1 MTLLPEGRQL
11 AVTWGIPDA
20 FGGMTTALL
29 HRSRAFVRLA
39 GSPVD
44 VLTFDPR
51 PGLPTVRRRLE
62 RDGHLVDGVALRNL
76 YDDLRERTPPPGA
89 LRHEPPAPA
98 SGARPGRG
106 SVVAP
111 DGTELRVLRDG
122 GDGEDRGDG
131 AVVRLEH
138 RRADG
143 SVAAIDERR
152 RPDGPRRLITAFD
165 ADERPVRQWAG
176 AWQCYAD
183 WIDGIVGDE
192 PAFAIVDSKTMAP
205 LMAELRRP
213 NLVTMHVVH
222 NAHLVGSARPLGVVR
237 PSRRSVLSRMERF
250 DAVVFLTGRQRA
262 DAATLLSDPGNLE
275 VIPNG
280 CTLPPDAHPD
290 SAPRDPAACVVVAGL
305 TARKRVHHAIEV
317 VRMLRDSGVPARLAV
332 HGDGPELPRLQAA
345 AREAGVAGHVD
356 FAGYR
361 PDAAQAFAAAS
372 ATLLT
377 STSEGAPLV
386 LLEAMA
392 RGCIPVAYD
401 IAYGPADVIVDGVNG
416 FLVPPGDLRAAA
428 ERILRIVELPESER
442 ERMRS
447 AARAT
452 AARFN
457 DVAVTTAWGV
467 AQRAAQS
474 RHERSRVE
482 VELACRL
489 DRLRVRR
496 PATTLRLTAQLAGV
510 SEAARVTVRL
520 EQPASGAL
528 LRRAVAVRS
537 DRIALR
543 LTPAETELLGRGRL
557 RIGFDVA
564 DGPGVA
570 RLDGGTLHPDTRR
583 LPRRAVQAARRV
595 GTMRPSAR

>member
-1 MTLLPEGRQL
+1 
-11 AVTWGIPDA
+11 
-20 FGGMTTALL
+20 
-29 HRSRAFVRLA
+29 
-39 GSPVD
+39 
-44 VLTFDPR
+44 
-51 PGLPTVRRRLE
+51 
-62 RDGHLVDGVALRNL
+62 
-76 YDDLRERTPPPGA
+76 
-89 LRHEPPAPA
+89 
-98 SGARPGRG
+98 
-106 SVVAP
+106 
-111 DGTELRVLRDG
+111 
-122 GDGEDRGDG
+122 
-131 AVVRLEH
+131 
-138 RRADG
+138 
-143 SVAAIDERR
+143 
-152 RPDGPRRLITAFD
+152 
-165 ADERPVRQWAG
+165 
-176 AWQCYAD
+176 
-183 WIDGIVGDE
+183 
-192 PAFAIVDSKTMAP
+192 
-205 LMAELRRP
+205 
-213 NLVTMHVVH
+213 
-222 NAHLVGSARPLGVVR
+222 
-237 PSRRSVLSRMERF
+237 
-250 DAVVFLTGRQRA
+250 
-262 DAATLLSDPGNLE
+262 
-275 VIPNG
+275 
-280 CTLPPDAHPD
+280 
-290 SAPRDPAACVVVAGL
+290 
-305 TARKRVHHAIEV
+305 
-317 VRMLRDSGVPARLAV
+317 
-332 HGDGPELPRLQAA
+332 
-345 AREAGVAGHVD
+345 
-356 FAGYR
+356 
-361 PDAAQAFAAAS
+361 
-372 ATLLT
+372 
-377 STSEGAPLV
+377 
-386 LLEAMA
+386 MA

-537 DRIALR
+537 GRIALR

-564 DGPGVA
+564 DGPGVGQ
-570 RLDGGTLHPDTRR
+570 LDGGALHPDTRR